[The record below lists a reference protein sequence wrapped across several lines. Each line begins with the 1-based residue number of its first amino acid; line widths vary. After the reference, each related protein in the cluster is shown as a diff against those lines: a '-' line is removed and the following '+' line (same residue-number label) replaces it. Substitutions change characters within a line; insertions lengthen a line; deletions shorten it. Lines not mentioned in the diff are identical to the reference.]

1 MSGTS
6 VGFIIE
12 AASRLSFK
20 ERSTKIA
27 GQDYDYKPESK
38 IIFPF
43 FRSLLAQHLSYLYV
57 QKVSIFDLR
66 DFGCVI
72 IGGL

>member
-12 AASRLSFK
+12 AASRLCFK

-38 IIFPF
+38 IIFLF
-43 FRSLLAQHLSYLYV
+43 FRSLLAQHLS
-57 QKVSIFDLR
+57 
-66 DFGCVI
+66 
-72 IGGL
+72 

>member
-1 MSGTS
+1 MSGTG

-43 FRSLLAQHLSYLYV
+43 FRSLLAQHLSSLICA
-57 QKVSIFDLR
+57 KGFNIRSA
-66 DFGCVI
+66 
-72 IGGL
+72 

>member
-43 FRSLLAQHLSYLYV
+43 FRSLLAQHLS
-57 QKVSIFDLR
+57 
-66 DFGCVI
+66 
-72 IGGL
+72 